1 MASGKILMA
10 CGASVNIA
18 RRIQISNWVQ
28 LDPILAASGSICGTQ
43 AHIRGTKSSFWDTLE
58 PRSMSAECGPTTFE
72 IPCEFQMS
80 ILHDVRSGIEGY
92 GGGPQGAPNLSG
104 IRAI

>member
-72 IPCEFQMS
+72 IPCEFRMN
-80 ILHDVRSGIEGY
+80 ILDDVRSGIEGY
-92 GGGPQGAPNLSG
+92 GGEASNFGL